1 MAAVGQAVKQNRQQ
15 SAHWRGKDSEHV
27 RANRPMKGPTGFLRL
42 THPHLSQ
49 HMTYFMAAGWMNGG
63 IPRMA
68 MFRFMPGG
76 GGTRGN
82 GRGGRRPMLRVLE
95 SAMSSTL

>member
-1 MAAVGQAVKQNRQQ
+1 
-15 SAHWRGKDSEHV
+15 
-27 RANRPMKGPTGFLRL
+27 
-42 THPHLSQ
+42 
-49 HMTYFMAAGWMNGG
+49 MAAGWMNGG

-95 SAMSSTL
+95 SAIASIILFPSLLSVTFLTSEFSHCSGFFVCGPHGSAADLQLELLEILTPGLGRAARR

>member
-1 MAAVGQAVKQNRQQ
+1 
-15 SAHWRGKDSEHV
+15 
-27 RANRPMKGPTGFLRL
+27 
-42 THPHLSQ
+42 
-49 HMTYFMAAGWMNGG
+49 MAAGWMNGG

-95 SAMSSTL
+95 SAIASTNLFPSLLSPSSLLQFSHFSVSGQLLRVRPSRLGC

>member
-1 MAAVGQAVKQNRQQ
+1 
-15 SAHWRGKDSEHV
+15 
-27 RANRPMKGPTGFLRL
+27 
-42 THPHLSQ
+42 
-49 HMTYFMAAGWMNGG
+49 MAAGWMNGG

-95 SAMSSTL
+95 SAISSFTLFPSPIVTLTFSVPPSAGSFFVCGPYSSAADLQLELLEILTPGLGRAARR

>member
-1 MAAVGQAVKQNRQQ
+1 
-15 SAHWRGKDSEHV
+15 
-27 RANRPMKGPTGFLRL
+27 
-42 THPHLSQ
+42 
-49 HMTYFMAAGWMNGG
+49 MNGG

-95 SAMSSTL
+95 SAIASTNLFPSLLSPSSLQFSHFSVSGQLLRVRPSRLGC